1 MKNLCAVIFR
11 KMIRLVNVDHLC
23 VTLLVLLMGWLLPFA
38 SINLTVFN
46 PVKKALADFSMT
58 DIFYEIQNSSGVKE
72 FNDDIVLVD
81 MTELYDR
88 RKIAQCIRNITRCQ
102 PKVFVI
108 AGTPSCQ
115 MLRHH
120 RHPQILR
127 VSWGGGAV
135 HKVEAVERSCGELR
149 NSLEMNEMLKRLKY
163 MDILFI
169 L

>member
-108 AGTPSCQ
+108 DLA
-115 MLRHH
+115 
-120 RHPQILR
+120 HPIKSVARLTKYQR
-127 VSWGGGAV
+127 Y
-135 HKVEAVERSCGELR
+135 AVEKER
-149 NSLEMNEMLKRLKY
+149 NVPYTTQLTSECLQFGIK
-163 MDILFI
+163 
-169 L
+169 